1 MKKGKNPKKQ
11 NNTNPHFLGRAII
24 SAFLILIG
32 LTFLIVRLFHLQV
45 IEHELYTTR
54 SNDNRIKLLP
64 LPPTRGQ
71 IFDRN
76 GKVLATNIPTYNLEV
91 VRQNLTIP
99 LDELVTKI
107 QALIPL
113 SENELKQFEKALRRA
128 NRQESVILK
137 KGLTQEESALIAIN
151 LHKLGGAHLQ
161 ADLIRTYPY
170 KNRAVHAIGYV
181 GRVDPRDIREIE
193 AQNLE
198 HEYNGITH
206 MGKRGAEKSFENIL
220 RGSMGFETVEASSSG
235 RTVRKISEV
244 PPIPGQNI
252 YLTIDLRLQ
261 VIAEEVLED
270 YDGAIVAIDPQTGD
284 ILAFVSK
291 PTYDPNL
298 FVDGIS
304 HDNFNALNN
313 DPSTPFLNRVMQG
326 LYPPGSVIK
335 PQIGLA
341 GLENDFITD
350 KTIIN
355 CKGYFSVPGNN
366 HKFRDMGYY
375 GPSDLRKA
383 LERSCDVYF
392 YELAYNM
399 GINTL
404 TDFLA
409 PFALGTK
416 TNIDLL
422 GESSGVAPTPEY
434 KRQRFKQ
441 PWYTGD
447 TITAG
452 IGQSYWLTT
461 PLQIAQATTIVSM
474 HGRAFEPHI
483 LGAIASPTETEKHL
497 IEPTPI
503 KPIILKDDRYWDTV
517 IDGMVS
523 VVHGA
528 RGTARATKSNDY
540 LTAGKTGTAQVKTI
554 AQGAKYDAKNLDRRH
569 HDHAWYVAFAPA
581 KNPQIAV
588 AVIVENGG
596 SGSRVAAPMAQKVI
610 DAWIKDFNTPYAI
623 EVLNKFQ
630 EEENAILQGN
640 NSELLLPILQL
651 ESAPYQELDLYDSPQ
666 TDQLPESEKEKRIK
680 TLMNIRLGKDDRPRP
695 IQSESIG
702 LNGLIRIET
711 EGREHEI

>member
-1 MKKGKNPKKQ
+1 MLERPTKKKNT
-11 NNTNPHFLGRAII
+11 TNSLFLGRALI
-24 SAFLILIG
+24 SAFLVLVGLI
-32 LTFLIVRLFHLQV
+32 FLIARLFHLQI

-76 GKVLATNIPTYNLEV
+76 GEILATNIPIYNLEV
-91 VRQNLTIP
+91 IRQNLTGP
-99 LDELVTKI
+99 LDQLIEEV
-107 QALIPL
+107 QQLIPL
-113 SENELKQFEKALRRA
+113 SEDEISQFERALRRA
-128 NRQESVILK
+128 NRQESVVLK
-137 KGLTQEESALIAIN
+137 KGLSEEESAQIAIN
-151 LHKLGGAHLQ
+151 LHKLNGAHLQ
-161 ADLIRTYPY
+161 ADLVRTYPY

-181 GRVDPRDIREIE
+181 GRVDTRDIREIS
-193 AQNLE
+193 AQGLD
-198 HEYNGITH
+198 HEYSGITH
-206 MGKRGAEKSFENIL
+206 IGKRGAEKSFENIL

-244 PPIPGQNI
+244 PPIPGKNI
-252 YLTIDLRLQ
+252 YLTLDLRLQ
-261 VIAEEVLED
+261 ILAEEALED
-270 YDGAIVAIDPQTGD
+270 FDGAIVAIDPQSGD

-298 FVDGIS
+298 FVDGIT
-304 HDNFNALNN
+304 HKDFNELNT

-399 GINTL
+399 GITTL

-461 PLQIAQATTIVSM
+461 PLQIAQATTIVGM
-474 HGRAFEPHI
+474 RGEAFEPHI
-483 LGAIASPTETEKHL
+483 LGATAMPPSNQKEFVIPN
-497 IEPTPI
+497 PI
-503 KPIILKDDRYWDTV
+503 QSLVLKDDRYWDAA
-517 IDGMVS
+517 IDGMVA

-528 RGTARATKSNDY
+528 RGTARATKSSEY
-540 LTAGKTGTAQVKTI
+540 KTAGKTGTAQVKTI
-554 AQGAKYDAKNLDRRH
+554 AQGAKYDAKNLERKH
-569 HDHAWYVAFAPA
+569 HDHAWYVAFAPVESP
-581 KNPQIAV
+581 KIAIS
-588 AVIVENGG
+588 VIVENGG
-596 SGSRVAAPMAQKVI
+596 SGSRVAAPMAKKI
-610 DAWIKDFNTPYAI
+610 LDAWLKDFDTPYAI
-623 EVLNKFQ
+623 ETLARAKEKLQAQQSNGLQ
-630 EEENAILQGN
+630 EQ
-640 NSELLLPILQL
+640 LPLLQL
-651 ESAPYQELDLYDSPQ
+651 ESMPFVDPSPAVEEKAP
-666 TDQLPESEKEKRIK
+666 KEKTVPNLK
-680 TLMNIRLGKDDRPRP
+680 SLMNIRLGGSQRHQEP
-695 IQSESIG
+695 SESHST
-702 LNGLIRIET
+702 IRINHGT
-711 EGREHEI
+711 

>member
-1 MKKGKNPKKQ
+1 MKNDRAPKKPSTT
-11 NNTNPHFLGRAII
+11 TNRHFLGRALI
-24 SAFLILIG
+24 SSILVLIG
-32 LTFLIVRLFHLQV
+32 LFLLIARLFHLQV
-45 IEHELYTTR
+45 IEHELYITR
-54 SNDNRIKLLP
+54 SNDNRIKLIP

-76 GKVLATNIPTYNLEV
+76 GKILATNIPTYNIEII
-91 VRQNLTIP
+91 RQNTTQP
-99 LDELVTKI
+99 LDELVAQIRELVPITD
-107 QALIPL
+107 
-113 SENELKQFEKALRRA
+113 NELRKFEQALRRS
-128 NRQESVILK
+128 NRQESVVLK
-137 KGLTQEESALIAIN
+137 RGLTSEESAQIAIN
-151 LHKLGGAHLQ
+151 LHKLNGVHLQ
-161 ADLIRTYPY
+161 ADLVRTYPY

-181 GRVDPRDIREIE
+181 GRVDTRDLREIAE
-193 AQNLE
+193 NGLE
-198 HEYNGITH
+198 HEYSGITH
-206 MGKRGAEKSFENIL
+206 IGKRGAEKSFENIL
-220 RGSMGFETVEASSSG
+220 RGTMGFETVEASSSG

-244 PPIPGQNI
+244 APIPGKNI

-261 VIAEEVLED
+261 VLAEEVLED
-270 YDGAIVAIDPQTGD
+270 YNGALVAIDPQSGD
-284 ILAFVSK
+284 VLAFVSK

-298 FVDGIS
+298 FVDGIT
-304 HDNFNALNN
+304 HKDFNELNN

-335 PQIGLA
+335 PQMGLA
-341 GLENDFITD
+341 GLQNDFITD

-375 GPSDLRKA
+375 GPSDLKKA

-399 GINTL
+399 GINTM

-461 PLQIAQATTIVSM
+461 PLQIAQATAIVGM
-474 HGRAFEPHI
+474 RGDAFEPHV
-483 LGAIASPTETEKHL
+483 LSATAMPPSNQKEFVK
-497 IEPTPI
+497 PTPI
-503 KPIILKDDRYWDTV
+503 KPIILKDESYWDTV
-517 IDGMVS
+517 IDGMIA
-523 VVHGA
+523 VVHGHK
-528 RGTARATKSNDY
+528 GTARNTKSKDY
-540 LTAGKTGTAQVKTI
+540 ITAGKTGTAQVKTI
-554 AQGAKYDAKNLDRRH
+554 AQGAKYDAKNLDRRF

-581 KNPQIAV
+581 EAPKIAV

-596 SGSRVAAPMAQKVI
+596 SGSRVAAPMAQKII
-610 DAWIKDFNTPYAI
+610 DAWLKDFDTPYAI
-623 EVLNKFQ
+623 ETLQKFET
-630 EEENAILQGN
+630 EEKALLDEH
-640 NSELLLPILQL
+640 SDFELPKLQL
-651 ESAPYQELDLYDSPQ
+651 ESTPSFLENGQ
-666 TDQLPESEKEKRIK
+666 TEPTPFDEKERQSID
-680 TLMNIRLGKDDRPRP
+680 LRSLLNIRLGSDR
-695 IQSESIG
+695 SKEKVLDS
-702 LNGLIRIET
+702 NGLIRIED
-711 EGREHEI
+711 EI

>member
-1 MKKGKNPKKQ
+1 MLERPTKKKNT
-11 NNTNPHFLGRAII
+11 TNSLFLGRALI
-24 SAFLILIG
+24 SAFLVLVGLI
-32 LTFLIVRLFHLQV
+32 FLIARLFHLQI

-76 GKVLATNIPTYNLEV
+76 GEILATNIPIYNLEV
-91 VRQNLTIP
+91 IRQNLTGP
-99 LDELVTKI
+99 LDQLIEEV
-107 QALIPL
+107 QQLIPL
-113 SENELKQFEKALRRA
+113 SEDEISQFERALRRA
-128 NRQESVILK
+128 NRQESVVLK
-137 KGLTQEESALIAIN
+137 KGLSEEESAQIAIN
-151 LHKLGGAHLQ
+151 LHKLNGAHLQ
-161 ADLIRTYPY
+161 ADLVRTYPY

-181 GRVDPRDIREIE
+181 GRVDTRDIREIS
-193 AQNLE
+193 AQGLD
-198 HEYNGITH
+198 HEYSGITH
-206 MGKRGAEKSFENIL
+206 IGKRGAEKSFENIL

-244 PPIPGQNI
+244 PPIPGKNI
-252 YLTIDLRLQ
+252 YLTLDLRLQ
-261 VIAEEVLED
+261 ILAEEALED
-270 YDGAIVAIDPQTGD
+270 FDGAIVAIDPQSGD
-284 ILAFVSK
+284 ILAFVSN

-298 FVDGIS
+298 FVDGIT
-304 HDNFNALNN
+304 HKDFNELNT

-399 GINTL
+399 GITTL

-461 PLQIAQATTIVSM
+461 PLQIAQATTIVGM
-474 HGRAFEPHI
+474 RGEAFEPHI
-483 LGAIASPTETEKHL
+483 LGATAMPPSNQKEFVIPN
-497 IEPTPI
+497 PI
-503 KPIILKDDRYWDTV
+503 PPLVLKDERYWDAA
-517 IDGMVS
+517 IDGMVA

-540 LTAGKTGTAQVKTI
+540 KAAGKTGTAQVKTI
-554 AQGAKYDAKNLDRRH
+554 AQGAKYDAKNLDRKH
-569 HDHAWYVAFAPA
+569 HDHAWYVSFAPVDSP
-581 KNPQIAV
+581 KIAL

-596 SGSRVAAPMAQKVI
+596 SGSRVAAPIAKKI
-610 DAWIKDFNTPYAI
+610 TDAWLKDFDTPYAI
-623 EVLNKFQ
+623 ETLARAKEKLQAQQSNGTQ
-630 EEENAILQGN
+630 EQ
-640 NSELLLPILQL
+640 LPLLQL
-651 ESAPYQELDLYDSPQ
+651 ESMPFIDTPPAVEEKSP
-666 TDQLPESEKEKRIK
+666 KEKTVPNLK
-680 TLMNIRLGKDDRPRP
+680 SLMNIRLGGSQRHQEP
-695 IQSESIG
+695 SESHST
-702 LNGLIRIET
+702 IRINHGT
-711 EGREHEI
+711 

>member
-1 MKKGKNPKKQ
+1 MLERPQKKQ
-11 NNTNPHFLGRAII
+11 PSTNNLFLGRSLIG
-24 SAFLILIG
+24 AFLVLVGLI
-32 LTFLIVRLFHLQV
+32 FLIVRLFHLQV
-45 IEHELYTTR
+45 IEHDLYTTR

-76 GKVLATNIPTYNLEV
+76 GEILATNVPVYNLEII
-91 VRQNLTIP
+91 RQDLTEP
-99 LDELVTKI
+99 LENVLASINELLPISEDEL
-107 QALIPL
+107 
-113 SENELKQFEKALRRA
+113 SRFERAYRRA
-128 NRQESVILK
+128 NRQESVVLK
-137 KGLTQEESALIAIN
+137 KGLNEDESAQIAIN
-151 LHKLGGAHLQ
+151 LHKLNGVHLR
-161 ADLIRTYPY
+161 ANLVRIYPH

-181 GRVDPRDIREIE
+181 GRVDTRDIREITE
-193 AQNLE
+193 QGLE
-198 HEYNGITH
+198 HEYSGITH
-206 MGKRGAEKSFENIL
+206 IGKRGAEKSFENIL
-220 RGSMGFETVEASSSG
+220 RGTMGFETVEASSSG

-244 PPIPGQNI
+244 PPIPGKNI
-252 YLTIDLRLQ
+252 YLTLDLRLQ
-261 VIAEEVLED
+261 ILAEEALED
-270 YDGAIVAIDPQTGD
+270 YDGAIVALDPQSGD

-298 FVDGIS
+298 FVDGIT
-304 HDNFNALNN
+304 HKDFNELNT

-341 GLENDFITD
+341 GLENDFITE

-366 HKFRDMGYY
+366 HRFRDMGYY

-399 GINTL
+399 GVTTM
-404 TDFLA
+404 TDFLK

-416 TNIDLL
+416 TNVDLI
-422 GESSGVAPTPEY
+422 GESAGVAPTPEY

-461 PLQIAQATTIVSM
+461 PLQIAQSTAIVGM
-474 HGRAFEPHI
+474 RGDAFEPHI
-483 LGAIASPTETEKHL
+483 LGATAMPPSNQKEFVI
-497 IEPTPI
+497 PTPI
-503 KPIILKDDRYWDTV
+503 SPIILKDDHYWDAA

-528 RGTARATKSNDY
+528 RGTARTTKSADY
-540 LTAGKTGTAQVKTI
+540 VTAGKTGTAQVKTI

-581 KNPQIAV
+581 EAPKIAI

-596 SGSRVAAPMAQKVI
+596 SGSRVAAPIAKKVY
-610 DAWIKDFNTPYAI
+610 DAWLKDFNTPFAKETLARI
-623 EVLNKFQ
+623 KA
-630 EEENAILQGN
+630 EEISTFMPNDD
-640 NSELLLPILQL
+640 LLLPELQL
-651 ESAPYQELDLYDSPQ
+651 ESIPFIDDAAPEEEKPQAPSSPS
-666 TDQLPESEKEKRIK
+666 LKS
-680 TLMNIRLGKDDRPRP
+680 LMNIRLGAGQLQKD
-695 IQSESIG
+695 QT
-702 LNGLIRIET
+702 LNGSTIRIQ
-711 EGREHEI
+711 HEI

>member
-1 MKKGKNPKKQ
+1 MLERPTKKKNT
-11 NNTNPHFLGRAII
+11 TNSLFLGRALI
-24 SAFLILIG
+24 SAFLVLVGLI
-32 LTFLIVRLFHLQV
+32 FLIARLFHLQI

-76 GKVLATNIPTYNLEV
+76 GEILATNIPIYNLEV
-91 VRQNLTIP
+91 IRQNLTGP
-99 LDELVTKI
+99 LDQLIDEVR
-107 QALIPL
+107 QLIPL
-113 SENELKQFEKALRRA
+113 SEDEISQFERALRRA
-128 NRQESVILK
+128 NRQESVVLK
-137 KGLTQEESALIAIN
+137 KGLSEEESAQIAIN
-151 LHKLGGAHLQ
+151 LHKLNGAHLQ
-161 ADLIRTYPY
+161 ADLVRTYPY

-181 GRVDPRDIREIE
+181 GRVDTRDIREIS
-193 AQNLE
+193 AQGLD
-198 HEYNGITH
+198 HEYSGITH
-206 MGKRGAEKSFENIL
+206 IGKRGAEKSFENIL

-244 PPIPGQNI
+244 PPIPGKNI
-252 YLTIDLRLQ
+252 YLTLDLRLQ
-261 VIAEEVLED
+261 ILAEEALED
-270 YDGAIVAIDPQTGD
+270 FDGAIVAIDPQSGD
-284 ILAFVSK
+284 ILAFVSN

-298 FVDGIS
+298 FVDGIT
-304 HDNFNALNN
+304 HKDFNELNT

-399 GINTL
+399 GITTL

-461 PLQIAQATTIVSM
+461 PLQIAQATTIVGM
-474 HGRAFEPHI
+474 RGEAFEPHI
-483 LGAIASPTETEKHL
+483 LGATAMPPSNQKEFVIPN
-497 IEPTPI
+497 PI
-503 KPIILKDDRYWDTV
+503 PPLVLKDERYWDAA
-517 IDGMVS
+517 IDGMVA

-540 LTAGKTGTAQVKTI
+540 KAAGKTGTAQVKTI
-554 AQGAKYDAKNLDRRH
+554 AQGAKYDAKNLDRKH
-569 HDHAWYVAFAPA
+569 HDHAWYVSFAPVDSP
-581 KNPQIAV
+581 KIAL

-596 SGSRVAAPMAQKVI
+596 SGSRVAAPIAKKI
-610 DAWIKDFNTPYAI
+610 TDAWLKDFDTPYAI
-623 EVLNKFQ
+623 ETLARAKEKLQAQQSNGTQ
-630 EEENAILQGN
+630 EQ
-640 NSELLLPILQL
+640 LPLLQL
-651 ESAPYQELDLYDSPQ
+651 ESMPFIDTPPAVEEKSP
-666 TDQLPESEKEKRIK
+666 KEKTVPNLK
-680 TLMNIRLGKDDRPRP
+680 SLMNIRLGGSQRHQEP
-695 IQSESIG
+695 SESHST
-702 LNGLIRIET
+702 IRINHGT
-711 EGREHEI
+711 